1 MKQYWVIEDHLDGG
15 LYLIPE
21 DTPNEFYEAQC
32 PHCDKE
38 FEVATE
44 PADIYYS
51 TVRKLEGSGDES
63 C

>member
-1 MKQYWVIEDHLDGG
+1 MTDVECPYCGKDFEYECW
-15 LYLIPE
+15 E

-51 TVRKLEGSGDES
+51 TVRKLEGRDDE
-63 C
+63 

>member
-1 MKQYWVIEDHLDGG
+1 MTDVECPYCGKDFEYECW
-15 LYLIPE
+15 E

-51 TVRKLEGSGDES
+51 TVRKFEGSGDES